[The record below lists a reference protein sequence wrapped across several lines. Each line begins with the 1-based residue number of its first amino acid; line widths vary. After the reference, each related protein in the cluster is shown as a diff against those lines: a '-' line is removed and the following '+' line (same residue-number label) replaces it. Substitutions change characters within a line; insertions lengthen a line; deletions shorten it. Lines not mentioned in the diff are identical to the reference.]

1 MIATNRI
8 GHLVIKVRNLDRSL
22 DFYVNTLGLKVMNRS
37 DMGGVNVAFLS
48 SGGRDHHELGLVEV
62 GPDAPAPDPRS
73 IGLVHFAFRM
83 NSDEDLVAAYRELK
97 AAGVPISFTVNHGVA
112 DGVYFLDPDGHE
124 LEIYADN
131 PLSEVE
137 QMENPYAGID
147 KLDFAPD
154 DNSIL
159 EALAALRS

>member
-1 MIATNRI
+1 MIAPNRI

-22 DFYVNTLGLKVMNRS
+22 DFYAGTLGLTLMNRS

-62 GPDAPAPDPRS
+62 GPDAPDAHPAS
-73 IGLVHFAFRM
+73 VGLVHFAFRM
-83 NSDEDLVAAYRELK
+83 NSDEELEAAYRELK
-97 AAGVPISFTVNHGVA
+97 AKGVPISFTVNHGVA
-112 DGVYFLDPDGHE
+112 DSVYFVDPDGNE
-124 LEIYADN
+124 LEIYTDN
-131 PLSEVE
+131 PPAEVD
-137 QMENPYAGID
+137 QMENPYAGIE

-159 EALAALRS
+159 DALAALR